1 MATAAI
7 EYLAMSSAPSAREV
21 ARGLVHLLAV
31 SLLAWALW
39 ECMAW
44 ALWEWLK
51 WLKWLNRSG

>member
-7 EYLAMSSAPSAREV
+7 EYLAMLSAPSAREV

-44 ALWEWLK
+44 ALWEWL
-51 WLKWLNRSG
+51 NRSG